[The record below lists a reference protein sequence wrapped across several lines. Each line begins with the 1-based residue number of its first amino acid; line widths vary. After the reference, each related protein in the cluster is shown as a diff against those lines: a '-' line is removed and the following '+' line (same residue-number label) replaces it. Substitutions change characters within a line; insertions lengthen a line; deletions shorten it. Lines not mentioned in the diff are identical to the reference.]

1 MRVTAASTDGHE
13 RLDVSW
19 TAPSTPVTGYE
30 GQYQISGATEWTSH
44 PLSGTG
50 TSTTI
55 SSLQSN
61 TLYEVQARAA
71 NGNVTSVWSASG
83 SGRTAVRPLTVS
95 YGASTY
101 RATEGGA
108 AATVSLSPA
117 ADRDLKIPI
126 KATLESGDF
135 RLDDL
140 DNNKLSFA
148 RDSSSKT
155 FQITATQDA
164 DGDDE
169 TVTLGFGTSLPP
181 SVSAGTQASA
191 TVTLDDALS
200 EPPQPPKPAVTAGTE
215 EITVA
220 WNRVSA
226 TPAVSS
232 YALQYQS
239 KASDENWPSRWT
251 ALSASLGAS
260 ARSHLHT
267 GLDWSKLYR
276 YQVRASNRLDDGAWS
291 DPSDE
296 VAPKPPCPSEPGG
309 FKVAAGN
316 RQATLSWTDP
326 GDASLTG
333 TNTGSAPAAA
343 TPGPPTGRRSP
354 PTAPPPRATR

>member
-1 MRVTAASTDGHE
+1 MRVTAASSDGHE

-30 GQYQISGATEWTSH
+30 GQYRISGATEWTSH

-108 AATVSLSPA
+108 AATVTVSLSPA

-126 KATLESGDF
+126 KATPESGDF

-181 SVSAGTQASA
+181 SVSAGTPASA

-232 YALQYQS
+232 YALHIRVRGAT
-239 KASDENWPSRWT
+239 KL
-251 ALSASLGAS
+251 AL
-260 ARSHLHT
+260 
-267 GLDWSKLYR
+267 
-276 YQVRASNRLDDGAWS
+276 QVDG
-291 DPSDE
+291 P
-296 VAPKPPCPSEPGG
+296 VRQPGG
-309 FKVAAGN
+309 QRQEPPPHRAGLE
-316 RQATLSWTDP
+316 QALPLP
-326 GDASLTG
+326 GTG
-333 TNTGSAPAAA
+333 EQ
-343 TPGPPTGRRSP
+343 PPGRRRLVGP
-354 PTAPPPRATR
+354 Q